1 MKRLL
6 ISITVLLFSHINFA
20 ENNVLEVDL
29 SGVKEVME
37 SIVAPATNTLWSV
50 ENPTTD
56 EEWEILEQAAISTIA
71 AGKLIDR
78 NNLIWKKSN
87 AQMIEA
93 AQKGLDAIR
102 SRNLDELYFANDILY
117 PPCEIC
123 HKQFHPDM

>member
-1 MKRLL
+1 MKKLL
-6 ISITVLLFSHINFA
+6 ISFSLLVFSHFNFA
-20 ENNVLEVDL
+20 NNAQEFDL

-37 SIVAPATNTLWSV
+37 LIITPATNTLWSV

-56 EEWEILEQAAISTIA
+56 EEWEILEKAAISTIEG
-71 AGKLIDR
+71 GKLNDR
-78 NNLIWKKSN
+78 NNQIWKKYN

-117 PPCEIC
+117 PPCEDC